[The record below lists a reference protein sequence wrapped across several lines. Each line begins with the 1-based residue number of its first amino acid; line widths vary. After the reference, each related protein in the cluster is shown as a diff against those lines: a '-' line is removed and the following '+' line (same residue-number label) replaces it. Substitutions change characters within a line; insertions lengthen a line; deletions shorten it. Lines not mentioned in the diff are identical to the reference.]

1 LAKEDFMIQRQQ
13 TLWLLLA
20 AAATLLS
27 FMFPFVTGKGMEK
40 GIEVDKS
47 IKAGSGF
54 LLLLFTGVSL
64 ILSTAIIFLYKDRKL
79 QMKLCLAGLLLSVI
93 IAVLYITQMNRLT
106 KSTLALFSIL
116 PFAAVAGYYMAFRNI
131 RKDEK
136 LVKSLDKL
144 R

>member
-1 LAKEDFMIQRQQ
+1 MIQRQQ

-20 AAATLLS
+20 SAAALLS
-27 FMFPFVTGKGMEK
+27 FMFPFVTGKVMEN
-40 GIEVDKS
+40 GVEADKVL
-47 IKAGSGF
+47 KADSSF
-54 LLLLFTGVSL
+54 LLLICTGASL

-79 QMKLCLAGLLLSVI
+79 QMRLCLAGLLLAVI
-93 IAVLYITQMNRLT
+93 IIVLYITQMNKIT
-106 KSTLALFSIL
+106 KSTLALFCVL
-116 PFAAVAGYYMAFRNI
+116 PFAVLAGYYMAFRNI

>member
-1 LAKEDFMIQRQQ
+1 MIQRQQ

-20 AAATLLS
+20 AVAALLC
-27 FMFPFVTGKGMEK
+27 FMFPFATGKILEK
-40 GIEVDKS
+40 GIVVDKEL
-47 IKAGSGF
+47 KADSNF
-54 LLLLFTGVSL
+54 LLLVCTGTSL
-64 ILSTAIIFLYKDRKL
+64 VLSMAIILLYKDRKL
-79 QMKLCLAGLLLSVI
+79 QLKLCLLGLLLAICI
-93 IAVLYITQMNRLT
+93 IALYILQLNNLT

-116 PFAAVAGYYMAFRNI
+116 PFLVLAGYYLAFRNI